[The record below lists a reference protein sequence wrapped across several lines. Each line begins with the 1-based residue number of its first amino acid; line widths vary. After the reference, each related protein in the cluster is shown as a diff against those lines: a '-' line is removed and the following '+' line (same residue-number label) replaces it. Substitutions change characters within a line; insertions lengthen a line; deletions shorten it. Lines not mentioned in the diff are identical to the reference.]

1 MATLMSGSAVRLP
14 RGLPAWLRGGRR
26 SPREIGPML
35 LAAGLG
41 ALLIWQLVRL
51 VWTVVTP
58 LSPLGAW
65 QPQAAVIA
73 SPAERRALFASF
85 DPFFRSAPQGPASA
99 TVTALGL
106 TLFGIN
112 INEATGGG
120 SAIIAGEDGL
130 QTSFAVGDEI
140 APGVRLVGVAFDHV
154 LLDRGG
160 ARESLFLDQSGDAA
174 AANPAGA
181 SPAAALPAPTAEVG
195 SAPAGNGNA
204 SGELSPATV
213 KAGVGFAPRAENG
226 RVTGLVVQPQGD
238 GAAFRAAGLRPGDVI
253 RSVNGRPIGSAGD
266 AAALANQIAP
276 GARLSLEVERG
287 AGVVPVAIFLSK
299 Q

>member
-14 RGLPAWLRGGRR
+14 RGLPVWLRAGRR
-26 SPREIGPML
+26 SPREIGPLL
-35 LAAGLG
+35 LAAVLG

-51 VWTVVTP
+51 LWTIITP

-65 QPQAAVIA
+65 QPQAAVIS

-99 TVTALGL
+99 TVTAVGL

-120 SAIIAGEDGL
+120 SAIIAGEDGV
-130 QTSFAVGDEI
+130 QSSYAVGDEI

-160 ARESLFLDQSGDAA
+160 ARESLFLDQSGEAA
-174 AANPAGA
+174 IANA
-181 SPAAALPAPTAEVG
+181 SIPLPAPTSEVG
-195 SAPAGNGNA
+195 LAAASGTNA
-204 SGELSPATV
+204 SGEMSPESL
-213 KAGVGFAPRAENG
+213 KAGVGFAPRTESG

-238 GAAFRAAGLRPGDVI
+238 GAILRAAGLRPGDVI
-253 RSVNGRPIGSAGD
+253 RSVNGRPIGSASD

-276 GARLSLEVERG
+276 GARISLEVERG
-287 AGVVPVAIFLSK
+287 ASVVPVAIFLSK

>member
-14 RGLPAWLRGGRR
+14 RGLPAWLRTGKRA
-26 SPREIGPML
+26 PRDIWPLL
-35 LAAGLG
+35 LAATLG

-51 VWTVVTP
+51 LWTLIVP

-73 SPAERRALFASF
+73 SPAERRALFAGL
-85 DPFFRSAPQGPASA
+85 DPFFRTAPQGPASA

-120 SAIIAGEDGL
+120 SAIIAGEDGV
-130 QTSFAVGDEI
+130 QNSYAVGDEI
-140 APGVRLVGVAFDHV
+140 APGVTLAGVAFDHV

-160 ARESLFLDQSGDAA
+160 ARESLFLDQSGEA
-174 AANPAGA
+174 PVA
-181 SPAAALPAPTAEVG
+181 SPASASLPAPTPEIG
-195 SAPAGNGNA
+195 SAPASGVSANGEMSSA
-204 SGELSPATV
+204 ALKS
-213 KAGVGFAPRAENG
+213 GVGFAPRTENG
-226 RVTGLVVQPQGD
+226 KVTGLAVQPQGD
-238 GAAFRAAGLRPGDVI
+238 GAVFRAAGLRPGDVI
-253 RSVNGRPIGSAGD
+253 RSVNGRSIASAGD
-266 AAALANQIAP
+266 AASLAGQFTP
-276 GARLSLEVERG
+276 GARISLEVERG

-299 Q
+299 S

>member
-1 MATLMSGSAVRLP
+1 MAMLMSGSAVRLP
-14 RGLPAWLRGGRR
+14 RGLPAWLRSGRR
-26 SPREIGPML
+26 SPREIWPML
-35 LAAGLG
+35 LAGLLG

-51 VWTVVTP
+51 LWTLLTP

-73 SPAERRALFASF
+73 SPAERRALFVSF
-85 DPFFRSAPQGPASA
+85 DPFFRTNAQGPASA

-112 INEATGGG
+112 LNEATGGG
-120 SAIIAGEDGL
+120 SAIIAGEDGV
-130 QTSFAVGDEI
+130 QTSYAVGDEI
-140 APGVRLVGVAFDHV
+140 APGVKLVGVAFDHV

-174 AANPAGA
+174 AA
-181 SPAAALPAPTAEVG
+181 SPATPLPAPTPEVG
-195 SAPAGNGNA
+195 PAAAGGANANG
-204 SGELSPATV
+204 EMSPATL
-213 KAGVGFAPRAENG
+213 KAGVGFAPRTENG

-238 GAAFRAAGLRPGDVI
+238 GATFRAAGLRPGDVI
-253 RSVNGRPIGSAGD
+253 RSVNGRPIGSASD

-276 GARLSLEVERG
+276 GARLALEVERG
-287 AGVVPVAIFLSK
+287 ASVVPVAIFLSK
-299 Q
+299 S

>member
-1 MATLMSGSAVRLP
+1 MAALMSGSAVRLS
-14 RGLPAWLRGGRR
+14 RGLPAWLRAGRR
-26 SPREIGPML
+26 SPREIGPVL
-35 LAAGLG
+35 LAALLG
-41 ALLIWQLVRL
+41 ALLIWQLVVL
-51 VWTVVTP
+51 LWTVVTP

-106 TLFGIN
+106 TLFGVN

-120 SAIIAGEDGL
+120 SAIIAGEDEV
-130 QTSFAVGDEI
+130 QTSYAVGDEI

-160 ARESLFLDQSGDAA
+160 ARESLFLDQSGEAA
-174 AANPAGA
+174 VATPGA
-181 SPAAALPAPTAEVG
+181 PLPAPTPEIG
-195 SAPAGNGNA
+195 SATPTGG
-204 SGELSPATV
+204 SGGGEMSPASL
-213 KAGVGFAPRAENG
+213 KAGVAFAPRAENG

-238 GAAFRAAGLRPGDVI
+238 GAIFRAAGLRPGDVI
-253 RSVNGRPIGSAGD
+253 RGFNGRPIGSAGD
-266 AAALANQIAP
+266 AAAFTNQIVP
-276 GARLSLEVERG
+276 GARISLEIERG
-287 AGVVPVAIFLSK
+287 ASVVPVAIFLSK
-299 Q
+299 S

>member
-14 RGLPAWLRGGRR
+14 RALPSWLRVRGRL
-26 SPREIGPML
+26 PREIGPLL
-35 LAAGLG
+35 LAGLIG
-41 ALLIWQLVRL
+41 ALLVWQCVRL
-51 VWTVVTP
+51 FWTIIVP

-73 SPAERRALFASF
+73 SPAERRALFAGF
-85 DPFFRSAPQGPASA
+85 DPFFRGATQGPASA
-99 TVTALGL
+99 TVTSAGL

-120 SAIIAGEDGL
+120 SAIIAGEDGV
-130 QTSFAVGDEI
+130 QNSYAVGDEI
-140 APGVRLVGVAFDHV
+140 APGLKLVGVAFDHV

-160 ARESLFLDQSGDAA
+160 ARESLFLDQSGGGEGTA
-174 AANPAGA
+174 PATT
-181 SPAAALPAPTAEVG
+181 LPAPTPEPGAA
-195 SAPAGNGNA
+195 SASGATA
-204 SGELSPATV
+204 SGEMSPDAL
-213 KAGVGFAPRAENG
+213 KAGVGFTPRAENG

-238 GAAFRAAGLRPGDVI
+238 GATFRAVGLRPGDVI

-266 AAALANQIAP
+266 AASLAAQLTP
-276 GARLSLEVERG
+276 GARISLEVERG

>member
-1 MATLMSGSAVRLP
+1 MATLMSGSAFRLP
-14 RGLPAWLRGGRR
+14 RGLPVWLRAGRR
-26 SPREIGPML
+26 SPREIGPLL
-35 LAAGLG
+35 LAGLLG
-41 ALLIWQLVRL
+41 ALLTWQLVRL
-51 VWTVVTP
+51 LWTVITP

-120 SAIIAGEDGL
+120 SAIIAGEDGV
-130 QTSFAVGDEI
+130 QTSYAVGDEI
-140 APGVRLVGVAFDHV
+140 APGVKLVGVAFDHV

-174 AANPAGA
+174 VAAPATPLP
-181 SPAAALPAPTAEVG
+181 SPTPEVG
-195 SAPAGNGNA
+195 STAASGVSA
-204 SGELSPATV
+204 SGEMSPASL
-213 KAGVGFAPRAENG
+213 KAGVGFAPRAEDG

-238 GAAFRAAGLRPGDVI
+238 GAIFRAAGLRPGDVI

-276 GARLSLEVERG
+276 GARISLEVERG
-287 AGVVPVAIFLSK
+287 ASVVPVAIFLSK

>member
-14 RGLPAWLRGGRR
+14 RGLPVWLRAGRR
-26 SPREIGPML
+26 SPREIGPLL
-35 LAAGLG
+35 LAAVLG

-51 VWTVVTP
+51 LWTIITP

-120 SAIIAGEDGL
+120 SAIIAGEDGV
-130 QTSFAVGDEI
+130 QSSYAVGDEI

-160 ARESLFLDQSGDAA
+160 ARESLFLDQSGEAA
-174 AANPAGA
+174 IANA
-181 SPAAALPAPTAEVG
+181 STPLPAPTPEIGLAAASG
-195 SAPAGNGNA
+195 ANA
-204 SGELSPATV
+204 SGEMSPESL
-213 KAGVGFAPRAENG
+213 KAGVGFAPRTESG

-238 GAAFRAAGLRPGDVI
+238 GAIFRAAGLRPGDVI
-253 RSVNGRPIGSAGD
+253 RSVNGRPIGSASD

-276 GARLSLEVERG
+276 GARISLEVERG
-287 AGVVPVAIFLSK
+287 ASVVPVAIFLSK

>member
-1 MATLMSGSAVRLP
+1 MATLMSGSAFRQP
-14 RGLPAWLRGGRR
+14 RGLPVWMRAGRR
-26 SPREIGPML
+26 SPREIWPLL
-35 LAAGLG
+35 LATVLG

-51 VWTVVTP
+51 LWTVITP

-120 SAIIAGEDGL
+120 SAIIAGEDGV
-130 QTSFAVGDEI
+130 QNSYAVGDEI
-140 APGVRLVGVAFDHV
+140 ASGVRLVGVAFDHV

-160 ARESLFLDQSGDAA
+160 ARESLFLDQSGNAA
-174 AANPAGA
+174 IANPAT
-181 SPAAALPAPTAEVG
+181 PLPAPTPEVG
-195 SAPAGNGNA
+195 STGATSTNA
-204 SGELSPATV
+204 SGEMSPTTL

-238 GAAFRAAGLRPGDVI
+238 GAVFRAAGLRPGDVI

-276 GARLSLEVERG
+276 GARISLEVERG
-287 AGVVPVAIFLSK
+287 ASVVPVAIFLSK
-299 Q
+299 S